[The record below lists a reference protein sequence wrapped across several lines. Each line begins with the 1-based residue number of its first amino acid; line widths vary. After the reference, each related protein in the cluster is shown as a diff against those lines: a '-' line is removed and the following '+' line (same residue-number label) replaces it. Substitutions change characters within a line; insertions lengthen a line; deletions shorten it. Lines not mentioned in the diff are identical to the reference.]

1 MSVHTCLHELTIM
14 NKIMSLKVTGTS
26 AIVFG
31 NSNLFIYAMFLFEF
45 VYTHEIRWNALGISR
60 CVLKHQLF
68 CIV

>member
-1 MSVHTCLHELTIM
+1 
-14 NKIMSLKVTGTS
+14 MSLKVTGTS